1 MHASGKISIN
11 APKQNQHKCTLEI
24 IPKLHCPNPKALKE
38 TQLTNMR
45 STKADKCNK
54 VEVNEINV

>member
-54 VEVNEINV
+54 MK